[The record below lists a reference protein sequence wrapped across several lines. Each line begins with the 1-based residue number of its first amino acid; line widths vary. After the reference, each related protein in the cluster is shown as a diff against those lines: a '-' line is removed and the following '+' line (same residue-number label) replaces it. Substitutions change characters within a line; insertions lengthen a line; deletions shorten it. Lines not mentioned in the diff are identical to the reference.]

1 MFCFLSPLPYLLNM
15 GQLVFA
21 EEMLALQS
29 REHPLSL
36 EALMLRPGDPLF
48 EEQMKTEERQVHLI
62 VSSVLVFVSKQKKRP
77 LERLEENHMFD
88 SLFDMFFFW
97 CFLRT
102 LFLRSEKLESVG
114 NGHGP
119 KWQMELSCSN
129 TERAPQRFDY

>member
-88 SLFDMFFFW
+88 SLFDMFFF
-97 CFLRT
+97 FGV
-102 LFLRSEKLESVG
+102 F
-114 NGHGP
+114 
-119 KWQMELSCSN
+119 
-129 TERAPQRFDY
+129 